1 MARDFLRF
9 LRPAPTDP
17 LGRLRV
23 GLDQSESVPDVI
35 DALREHARAATG
47 ADGITVV
54 ERRGDEVHYLTED
67 AISPLWA
74 GQSFPVRM
82 CISGMAMIA
91 RAPIVIPDV
100 AEDKRVPL
108 NLYLATFVRSMAMI
122 PIGHGDPLIAMGVYW
137 REPRII
143 SEELVTTLVR
153 IGDLAADALD
163 RIGAPPPARQA
174 A

>member
-1 MARDFLRF
+1 MARDFFRF
-9 LRPAPTDP
+9 WRPHAVDP
-17 LGRLRV
+17 LAALRT
-23 GLDQSESVPDVI
+23 GLRASGSVPDVI
-35 DALREHARAATG
+35 EALREHARGVTG

-67 AISPLWA
+67 AISPLWS

-82 CISGMAMIA
+82 CVSGMAMIA

-100 AEDKRVPL
+100 MEDERVPL
-108 NLYLATFVRSMAMI
+108 NLYLATFVRSMAMV

-137 REPRII
+137 REPR
-143 SEELVTTLVR
+143 SLREDTVASLVH
-153 IGDLAADALD
+153 IGELAADALD
-163 RIGAPPPARQA
+163 RLGAPPPARQA

>member
-1 MARDFLRF
+1 MAHHFLRF
-9 LRPAPTDP
+9 LRARPADP
-17 LGRLRV
+17 LAALCT
-23 GLDQSESVPDVI
+23 GLNESGSVPDVI
-35 DALREHARAATG
+35 EALRQHARRATE

-67 AISPLWA
+67 AISPLWT

-82 CISGMAMIA
+82 CVSGMAMIA

-100 AEDKRVPL
+100 MEDKRVPL
-108 NLYLATFVRSMAMI
+108 NLYLATFIRSMAMI

-137 REPRII
+137 REPRAIG
-143 SEELVTTLVR
+143 EETVTTLVR
-153 IGDLAADALD
+153 IGEHAADAID
-163 RIGAPPPARQA
+163 RIGKPPPTRQA